1 MVVGTPQI
9 FLVLVVVVAPDI
21 SSLVL
26 HTIANYEFKL
36 LPSLAGSSSLHR
48 PNSQRYLPN
57 FTEHLLAHRG
67 KPLQDLVPVDT
78 GHLGCTFH
86 STIAKKP
93 GSRFSLLS
101 FNGRSENPKPCAE
114 VTRVEFDSTSS

>member
-1 MVVGTPQI
+1 MVVVGTPQI
-9 FLVLVVVVAPDI
+9 FLVLVVVVVPDI

-26 HTIANYEFKL
+26 RTIANYEFKL
-36 LPSLAGSSSLHR
+36 LPSLAAGSSSLHR

-86 STIAKKP
+86 STIAKKA
-93 GSRFSLLS
+93 GSRFSLL
-101 FNGRSENPKPCAE
+101 SENPKPCAE
-114 VTRVEFDSTSS
+114 VTRVELDSTSS